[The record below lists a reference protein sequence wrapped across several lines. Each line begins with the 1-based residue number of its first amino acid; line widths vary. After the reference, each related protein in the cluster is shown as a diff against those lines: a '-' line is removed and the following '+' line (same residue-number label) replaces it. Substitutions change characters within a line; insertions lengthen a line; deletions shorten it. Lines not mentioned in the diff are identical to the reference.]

1 MKTKTKNPTIDHEA
15 FRNDMVAVMDKHAGA
30 LDASEMLALAAYTT
44 GQIMARAIKN
54 LLDDPEG
61 RGFAT
66 GLHIQIAKEA
76 LKRYAE
82 IHPTTDIA
90 KAVSQ

>member
-15 FRNDMVAVMDKHAGA
+15 FRND
-30 LDASEMLALAAYTT
+30 
-44 GQIMARAIKN
+44 MARAIKN